1 MRRLK
6 WPQLSKRCVEC
17 GERVPLEMPGGG
29 SGTDN
34 VCSLNECPVD
44 PLKSAILMSWMRG
57 ELRPPT

>member
-6 WPQLSKRCVEC
+6 WPQLSKRCEES
-17 GERVPLEMPGGG
+17 GDRVAIEVPGGLD
-29 SGTDN
+29 GTDN

-44 PLKSAILMSWMRG
+44 PLKSTILMSWMKG

>member
-1 MRRLK
+1 
-6 WPQLSKRCVEC
+6 
-17 GERVPLEMPGGG
+17 MPGEG

-44 PLKSAILMSWMRG
+44 PLKSAILMSWMKG